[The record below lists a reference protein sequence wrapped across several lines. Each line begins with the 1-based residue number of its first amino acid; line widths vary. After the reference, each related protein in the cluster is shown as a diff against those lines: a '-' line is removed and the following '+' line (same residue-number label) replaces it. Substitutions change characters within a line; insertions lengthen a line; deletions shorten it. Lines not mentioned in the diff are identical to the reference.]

1 MILGVLARCGS
12 AGGRACSHACSCPV
26 ACVRTA
32 SRCKR
37 MWRGG
42 SRRSRESRTLGAT
55 KSSPPRPGTLPSSS
69 RFPGPSLRAPL
80 PSSHLS
86 LARECA
92 FSVVVT
98 ERAESSCQCGCCLN
112 RACWRK
118 LALLTR
124 KSQRARAITICSSS
138 WTACEPRLVIG
149 VLPDACI
156 TREGETKTKITQPLL
171 QKQEAH
177 QEAALATTVAAG
189 EEEKYIVDVLVVFG
203 DMVRLRNF
211 SSFFPSREMNLLMS
225 IDHVDL
231 SLPTCLLLQIHNG
244 DNFDLMVSPR
254 TPPRDT
260 LFCRLHSPTSASLIL
275 HTPAPPLLANGR

>member
-69 RFPGPSLRAPL
+69 RFPGPPLRAPL

-98 ERAESSCQCGCCLN
+98 ESAESSCQCGCCLN

-156 TREGETKTKITQPLL
+156 TREGETKTKITQPL
-171 QKQEAH
+171 AW
-177 QEAALATTVAAG
+177 
-189 EEEKYIVDVLVVFG
+189 
-203 DMVRLRNF
+203 
-211 SSFFPSREMNLLMS
+211 
-225 IDHVDL
+225 
-231 SLPTCLLLQIHNG
+231 
-244 DNFDLMVSPR
+244 
-254 TPPRDT
+254 DT
-260 LFCRLHSPTSASLIL
+260 Y
-275 HTPAPPLLANGR
+275 